1 MGGGGGY
8 WGFGCNRFVIGF
20 SIAEMKH
27 FLLCVGLAL
36 GGVAGVLPVTEVAAA
51 QKMRQVVIGRGAS
64 LYESDRDASSQARAV
79 SGGGY
84 DVIEKSSRNENGV
97 FITRLVIEF

>member
-1 MGGGGGY
+1 
-8 WGFGCNRFVIGF
+8 
-20 SIAEMKH
+20 MKH